1 MQRFLDFV
9 EIQTKLATILPFL
22 AALAYVFYTIGTI
35 NLSSTLIYIIAAL
48 LLDMSIT
55 AINNHF
61 NRREEG
67 KKPHYGYWGGLG
79 VIGVMLLVF
88 ACLGLYLAYIHGI
101 TILLAGAFCLFIGI
115 IYTLG
120 PAPISKTTYGEL
132 VSGFVVGTV
141 IMFIVVSI
149 NNPYFQPLGLYFDS
163 NGLRL
168 AMDIDLLGLFSFGLV
183 TLPATFSISNILLAN
198 NICDEE
204 EDRLLRYTLV
214 HHIGRD
220 NALWLFAALYVGV
233 YLAIVLA
240 SILGLVPLW
249 SLLTLLT
256 VVPVQRNI
264 RAFFEKQVKAETFA
278 LSIKNFVIISLSFT
292 LCMII
297 GGLL

>member
-1 MQRFLDFV
+1 
-9 EIQTKLATILPFL
+9 
-22 AALAYVFYTIGTI
+22 
-35 NLSSTLIYIIAAL
+35 
-48 LLDMSIT
+48 
-55 AINNHF
+55 
-61 NRREEG
+61 
-67 KKPHYGYWGGLG
+67 
-79 VIGVMLLVF
+79 
-88 ACLGLYLAYIHGI
+88 LAYIHGV
-101 TILLAGAFCLFIGI
+101 TILLAGAFSLFIGI

-120 PAPISKTTYGEL
+120 PTPISKTTYGEL

-149 NNPYFQPLGLYFDS
+149 NNPYFQPLGLHFDS
-163 NGLRL
+163 NELRL

-214 HHIGRD
+214 HQIGRD
-220 NALWLFAALYVGV
+220 NALWLFAALYGGV
-233 YLAIVLA
+233 YLAIVVA

-264 RAFFEKQVKAETFA
+264 RTFFEKQVKSETFA